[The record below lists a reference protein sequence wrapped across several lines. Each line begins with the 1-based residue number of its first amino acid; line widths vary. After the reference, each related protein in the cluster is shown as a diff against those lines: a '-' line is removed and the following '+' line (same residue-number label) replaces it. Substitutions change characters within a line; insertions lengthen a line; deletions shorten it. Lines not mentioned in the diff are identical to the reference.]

1 MAKKNIPLKGVG
13 YIYMESLE
21 KDTETGKYP
30 EMLRVGRLQTLNF
43 AIETTSEDIFGG
55 DDLFPFDEVI
65 TGKNATIT
73 ATAAE
78 FDLKFLDLTQGSKT
92 KINTPAE
99 IYVFDE
105 GCFIDN
111 EEPSYTVKYGDKL
124 VENTISIRFKDGTSL
139 TEVEETPTAGEYKVG
154 AGGVITFSDAD
165 KGKEVLIDYQYTV
178 SDADVNHVLT
188 TSLRRPVRII
198 HVARFQMADGTEGG
212 IQTEIYKAK
221 AQGTF
226 NIDFARAT
234 ASTHNLELKLLDP
247 GRADKRAIS
256 FARF

>member
-55 DDLFPFDEVI
+55 DALYPFDEVI
-65 TGKNATIT
+65 TGKNSTIT
-73 ATAAE
+73 ATTAE
-78 FDLKFLDLTQGSKT
+78 FDLKLLDITQGSKT
-92 KINTPAE
+92 ETNKPAK

-105 GCFIDN
+105 GYFIDD
-111 EEPSYTVKYGDKL
+111 EEPSYKIEYADKL
-124 VENTISIRFKDGTSL
+124 VADTISIRFKDGASL
-139 TEVEETPTAGEYKVG
+139 KEVEEAPDTGEYLVG
-154 AGGVITFSDAD
+154 ASGTITFATAD
-165 KGKEVLIDYQYTV
+165 EGKEVLIDYQYTV

-188 TSLRRPVRII
+188 TSLPKPVRII
-198 HVARFQMADGTEGG
+198 HVAKFQMADGTEGG
-212 IQTEIYKAK
+212 VQTEIYRAK

-234 ASTHNLELKLLDP
+234 ASTHNLELKLIDP
-247 GRADKRAIS
+247 GRADKRMVS
-256 FARF
+256 FTRF

>member
-13 YIYMESLE
+13 YIYMEGLE

-43 AIETTSEDIFGG
+43 ALETTSEDIFGG
-55 DDLFPFDEVI
+55 DALFPFDEVI

-73 ATAAE
+73 ATTAE
-78 FDLKFLDLTQGSKT
+78 FDLKLLDITQGSKT
-92 KINTPAE
+92 KTNTPAK

-111 EEPSYTVKYGDKL
+111 EDPLYTVEYGDKL
-124 VENTISIRFKDGTSL
+124 VENTISIRFKDGTYL
-139 TEVEETPTAGEYKVG
+139 TEVEGIPTAGEYTVG
-154 AGGVITFSDAD
+154 AGGVITFSAAD

-188 TSLRRPVRII
+188 TSLPRPVRII

-247 GRADKRAIS
+247 GRADKRMIS
-256 FARF
+256 FTRF

>member
-55 DDLFPFDEVI
+55 DALFPFDEVI

-73 ATAAE
+73 ATTAE
-78 FDLKFLDLTQGSKT
+78 FDLKLLDITQGSKT
-92 KINTPAE
+92 ETGKSAN

-105 GCFIDN
+105 GYFIDG
-111 EEPSYTVKYGDKL
+111 EEPSYTVEYGDKL
-124 VENTISIRFKDGTSL
+124 IADTISIRFKDGASL
-139 TEVEETPTAGEYKVG
+139 EKTEEAPGAGEYVVG
-154 AGGVITFSDAD
+154 TGGAITFASAD
-165 KGKEVLIDYQYTV
+165 EGKEVLIDYQYTV

-188 TSLRRPVRII
+188 TSLPRPVRII

-247 GRADKRAIS
+247 GRADKRMIS
-256 FARF
+256 FTRF

>member
-1 MAKKNIPLKGVG
+1 LAKKNIPLKGVG

-30 EMLRVGRLQTLNF
+30 EMIRVGRLQTLNF
-43 AIETTSEDIFGG
+43 ALETTSEDIFGG
-55 DDLFPFDEVI
+55 DALFPFDEVI

-73 ATAAE
+73 ATTAE
-78 FDLKFLDLTQGSKT
+78 FDLKLLDITQGSKT
-92 KINTPAE
+92 IINTPAK

-111 EEPSYTVKYGDKL
+111 EEPSYTLKYGDKL
-124 VENTISIRFKDGTSL
+124 VENSISIRFKDGTYL
-139 TEVEETPTAGEYKVG
+139 TEVEGVPTAGEYKVD

-188 TSLRRPVRII
+188 TSLPRPVRII

-212 IQTEIYKAK
+212 IQTEIYKAR

-247 GRADKRAIS
+247 GRADKRMIS
-256 FARF
+256 FTRF

>member
-13 YIYMESLE
+13 YIYMEGLE

-30 EMLRVGRLQTLNF
+30 EMLRIGRLQTLNF
-43 AIETTSEDIFGG
+43 ALETTSEDIFGG
-55 DDLFPFDEVI
+55 DALFPFDEVDI
-65 TGKNATIT
+65 EKKATIT
-73 ATAAE
+73 ATTAE
-78 FDLKFLDLTQGSKT
+78 FDLKLLDITQGSKT
-92 KINTPAE
+92 KTNTPAR

-111 EEPSYTVKYGDKL
+111 EEPSYTVEYGDKL
-124 VENTISIRFKDGTSL
+124 VENTISIRFKDGTYL
-139 TEVEETPTAGEYKVG
+139 TEVEETPSAGEYKVG

-188 TSLRRPVRII
+188 TSLPRPVRII

-234 ASTHNLELKLLDP
+234 ASTHTLELKLLDP
-247 GRADKRAIS
+247 GRADKKAIS
-256 FARF
+256 FTRF

>member
-43 AIETTSEDIFGG
+43 ALETTSEDIFGG
-55 DDLFPFDEVI
+55 DSLFPFDEVN
-65 TGKNATIT
+65 TGKIATIT
-73 ATAAE
+73 ATTAE
-78 FDLKFLDLTQGSKT
+78 FDLKLLDITQGSKT
-92 KINTPAE
+92 KTNTPAK

-111 EEPSYTVKYGDKL
+111 EDPSYTVEYGDKL
-124 VENTISIRFKDGTSL
+124 VENTISIRFKDGTYL
-139 TEVEETPTAGEYKVG
+139 TEVEETPSAGEYKVG
-154 AGGVITFSDAD
+154 AGGVITFSAAD

-188 TSLRRPVRII
+188 TSLPRPVRII

-247 GRADKRAIS
+247 GRADKKAIS
-256 FARF
+256 FTRF

>member
-43 AIETTSEDIFGG
+43 ALETTSEDIFGG
-55 DDLFPFDEVI
+55 DALFPFDEVI
-65 TGKNATIT
+65 TGKNFTIT
-73 ATAAE
+73 ATTAE
-78 FDLKFLDLTQGSKT
+78 FDLKLLDITQGSKT
-92 KINTPAE
+92 KTNTPAK

-111 EEPSYTVKYGDKL
+111 EEPSYTLEYGDKL
-124 VENTISIRFKDGTSL
+124 VENTISIRFKDGTYL
-139 TEVEETPTAGEYKVG
+139 TEVEETPSAGEYKVG
-154 AGGVITFSDAD
+154 AGGVITFSEAD

-188 TSLRRPVRII
+188 TSLPRPVRII

-247 GRADKRAIS
+247 GRADKRMIS
-256 FARF
+256 FTRF

>member
-1 MAKKNIPLKGVG
+1 
-13 YIYMESLE
+13 
-21 KDTETGKYP
+21 
-30 EMLRVGRLQTLNF
+30 MLRVGRLQTLNF
-43 AIETTSEDIFGG
+43 ALETTSEDIFGG
-55 DDLFPFDEVI
+55 DALFPFDEVDI
-65 TGKNATIT
+65 EKKATIT
-73 ATAAE
+73 ATTAE
-78 FDLKFLDLTQGSKT
+78 FDLKLLDITQGSKT
-92 KINTPAE
+92 ETNTPAK

-111 EEPSYTVKYGDKL
+111 EEPSYTVEHGDKL
-124 VENTISIRFKDGTSL
+124 VENTISIRFKDGTYL
-139 TEVEETPTAGEYKVG
+139 TEVEETPSAGEYKVGAGGTEVEETPSAGEYKVG
-154 AGGVITFSDAD
+154 AGGVITFSAAD

-188 TSLRRPVRII
+188 TSLPRPVRII

-247 GRADKRAIS
+247 GRADKKAIS
-256 FARF
+256 FTRF

>member
-55 DDLFPFDEVI
+55 DALFPFDEVI

-73 ATAAE
+73 ATTAE
-78 FDLKFLDLTQGSKT
+78 FDLKLLDITQGSKT
-92 KINTPAE
+92 KTNTPAK

-111 EEPSYTVKYGDKL
+111 EEPSYTLEYGDKL
-124 VENTISIRFKDGTSL
+124 VENTISIRFKDGTYL
-139 TEVEETPTAGEYKVG
+139 TEVEETPSADEYKVG
-154 AGGVITFSDAD
+154 VGGVITFSDAD

-188 TSLRRPVRII
+188 TSLPRPVRII

-247 GRADKRAIS
+247 GRADKKAIS
-256 FARF
+256 FTRF

>member
-21 KDTETGKYP
+21 KDTEI
-30 EMLRVGRLQTLNF
+30 RVGRLQTLNF
-43 AIETTSEDIFGG
+43 ALETTSEDIFGG
-55 DDLFPFDEVI
+55 DALFPFDEVI

-73 ATAAE
+73 ATTAE
-78 FDLKFLDLTQGSKT
+78 FDLKLLDITQGSKT
-92 KINTPAE
+92 ITNTPAK

-111 EEPSYTVKYGDKL
+111 EDPSYTVEYGDKL
-124 VENTISIRFKDGTSL
+124 VENTISIRFKDGTYL
-139 TEVEETPTAGEYKVG
+139 TEVGVAPSDGEYKVD
-154 AGGVITFSDAD
+154 ADGVITFSEDN

-178 SDADVNHVLT
+178 NDADVNHVLT
-188 TSLRRPVRII
+188 TSLPRPVRII

-247 GRADKRAIS
+247 GRADKRMIS
-256 FARF
+256 FTRF

>member
-21 KDTETGKYP
+21 KDTEI
-30 EMLRVGRLQTLNF
+30 RVGRLQTLNF
-43 AIETTSEDIFGG
+43 ALETTSEDIFGG
-55 DDLFPFDEVI
+55 DALFPFDEVI

-73 ATAAE
+73 ATTAE
-78 FDLKFLDLTQGSKT
+78 FDLKLLDITQGSKT
-92 KINTPAE
+92 KTNTPAK

-105 GCFIDN
+105 GYFIDG
-111 EEPSYTVKYGDKL
+111 EEPSYTVEYGDEL
-124 VENTISIRFKDGTSL
+124 VENSISIRFKDGTYL
-139 TEVEETPTAGEYKVG
+139 TEVGGAPSAGEYKVG
-154 AGGVITFSDAD
+154 DGGVITFSAAD

-188 TSLRRPVRII
+188 TSLPKPVRII

-247 GRADKRAIS
+247 GRADKRMIS
-256 FARF
+256 FTRF

>member
-30 EMLRVGRLQTLNF
+30 GMLRVGRLQTLNF

-55 DDLFPFDEVI
+55 DALFPFDEVI

-73 ATAAE
+73 ATTAE
-78 FDLKFLDLTQGSKT
+78 FDLKLLDITQGSKT
-92 KINTPAE
+92 KTNTPAK

-111 EEPSYTVKYGDKL
+111 EEPSYTVEYGDKL
-124 VENTISIRFKDGTSL
+124 VENTISIRFKDGTYL
-139 TEVEETPTAGEYKVG
+139 TELGEAPSAGEYKVG
-154 AGGVITFSDAD
+154 AGGVITFSEAD

-188 TSLRRPVRII
+188 TSLPRPVRII

-247 GRADKRAIS
+247 GRADKKAIS
-256 FARF
+256 FTRF